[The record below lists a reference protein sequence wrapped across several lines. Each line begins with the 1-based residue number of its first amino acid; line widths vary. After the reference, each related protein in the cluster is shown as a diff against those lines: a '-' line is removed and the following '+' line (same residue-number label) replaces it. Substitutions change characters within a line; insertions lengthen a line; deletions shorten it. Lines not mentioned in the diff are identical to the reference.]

1 MKKNSLSKKRI
12 FDYIVIG
19 AGTAGGVIAKKLT
32 DDKKTSVL
40 VLEAGT
46 DMTAELTSG
55 SIEEAIFLASDNRY
69 AYNLTSTIEAM
80 IGRPLLSQNGRTLGG
95 SSEINDMYSVRGS
108 RELYNRWAE
117 LVGDQWSY
125 EQIRSLFKQNET
137 YTGDTQ
143 NPAERGT
150 NGPIFIRQQIIPT
163 SGLIQTLTNA
173 TAQVLGIPVV
183 QDYNTGIRDCTFYQ
197 GQYNQR
203 EVNGEFVR
211 SSTATGYLN
220 AQIVTPGNQFQSDQ
234 FGVNGRKLAIFGKT
248 TVDKIVFQK
257 KKKHGKYVAVG
268 VDFVKNG
275 VSMRSYARKGIIVS
289 AGFFSSVILQR
300 SGIGKTE
307 DLTRA
312 GIQTLIESP
321 NIGYNM
327 QAHAYVGMGVRVET
341 SQLVPILLADPDQ
354 PLALGAFKAE
364 HPASLE
370 GRRLQIFGAPVPFF
384 LPAQDVFANGW
395 NFNALQSTNIMSF
408 GMLDLNPKSRG
419 SVQVAHSDPEASPS
433 IAFNPLQDPDDLR
446 FMVDQYINMYNIIK
460 QARTPGS
467 GIHEVVYP
475 PENIFLLPDEA
486 EKRRQLEAYVK
497 GSYSNF
503 FHFGGQCRMAETI
516 EEGVVDGFLNVFGT
530 KNLKVADL
538 SVSPILPDGNTGIAA
553 EMIGLNAARFMKKDP
568 NSCILRDD
576 ELEEDDDEED

>member
-1 MKKNSLSKKRI
+1 MEKNSLSTKRI

-46 DMTAELTSG
+46 DMTAELSSG

-69 AYNLTSTIEAM
+69 AYNITSTIEAM

-108 RELYNRWAE
+108 RELYGRWAE
-117 LVGDQWSY
+117 LVGNQWSY
-125 EQIRSLFKQNET
+125 DQIRSLFKENET
-137 YTGDTQ
+137 YTGETQ

-163 SGLIQTLTNA
+163 SGLIQTLTDA
-173 TAQVLGIPVV
+173 TSQVLGIPVV
-183 QDYNTGIRDCTFYQ
+183 QDYNTGIRDCTFYK

-211 SSTATGYLN
+211 SSAATGYLN

-234 FGVNGRKLAIFGKT
+234 FGVNGRRLIIFGKA
-248 TVDKIVFQK
+248 TVDKIVFQQK
-257 KKKHGKYVAVG
+257 KKRGKYVAVG

-275 VSMRSYARKGIIVS
+275 VSTRRYARKGIIIS

-300 SGIGKTE
+300 SGIGRTE

-312 GIQTLIESP
+312 GIHTLIESP
-321 NIGYNM
+321 NMGYNM
-327 QAHAYVGMGVRVET
+327 QTHAYIGMGVRVET

-364 HPASLE
+364 NPASLE

-395 NFNALQSTNIMSF
+395 NLNVMQSTNIMSF

-419 SVQVAHSDPEASPS
+419 TIQAEHSDPDAPPS
-433 IAFNPLQDPDDLR
+433 IVFNPLQNPDDLR
-446 FMVDQYINMYNIIK
+446 FMVDQYIDMYNIIK

-516 EEGVVDGFLNVFGT
+516 EEGVVDGYLNVFGT

-538 SVSPILPDGNTGIAA
+538 SISPILPDGNTSIPA
-553 EMIGLNAARFMKKDP
+553 EMIGLNAVRFIRNDP
-568 NSCILRDD
+568 DPYVASDD
-576 ELEEDDDEED
+576 ELAED

>member
-1 MKKNSLSKKRI
+1 M

-80 IGRPLLSQNGRTLGG
+80 IGRPLLSQKCRTLGG

-125 EQIRSLFKQNET
+125 DQIRSLFKENET

-163 SGLIQTLTNA
+163 SGLIQTLTNE

-234 FGVNGRKLAIFGKT
+234 FGVNRRRLAIFGKT

-257 KKKHGKYVAVG
+257 KKKRGKYVAVG

-321 NIGYNM
+321 NMGYNM

-364 HPASLE
+364 HPAS
-370 GRRLQIFGAPVPFF
+370 
-384 LPAQDVFANGW
+384 
-395 NFNALQSTNIMSF
+395 
-408 GMLDLNPKSRG
+408 
-419 SVQVAHSDPEASPS
+419 
-433 IAFNPLQDPDDLR
+433 
-446 FMVDQYINMYNIIK
+446 
-460 QARTPGS
+460 
-467 GIHEVVYP
+467 
-475 PENIFLLPDEA
+475 
-486 EKRRQLEAYVK
+486 LEAYVK

-568 NSCILRDD
+568 NSCILSDD